1 MAESA
6 QQVANQAQEQ
16 AQQVA
21 SKASDQIRSQVDQR
35 STQAGEKVSATASDI
50 RSIGEELRNKGKDGP
65 ARLAEQAAQRA
76 ERVGSWLKESDAD
89 RMVSDVEDF
98 GRRKPW
104 AIALGGLVLGAAAS
118 RFLKASST
126 QRYQSQSHSRQVQPT
141 GTVPFQTGNAAPA
154 ASPVPPT
161 PSGRSQGFPE
171 PAGVANGG
179 ER

>member
-35 STQAGEKVSATASDI
+35 STQAGEKVSSTASDI
-50 RSIGEELRNKGKDGP
+50 RSISEELRNKGQDGP

-89 RMVSDVEDF
+89 RILGDVEDF

-104 AIALGGLVLGAAAS
+104 ALALGGLVLGAAAS
-118 RFLKASST
+118 RFLKASSA
-126 QRYQSQSHSRQVQPT
+126 QRYQSRQQFQTT
-141 GTVPFQTGNAAPA
+141 GTVPFHPGNGAPA

-161 PSGRSQGFPE
+161 PSGESRGFPE